1 MNRVEKLQN
10 DIAENEAILISG
22 YPNIFYYSGFT
33 SEDAYLLISQDEKYI
48 ITDSRYF
55 TQAKLQAENFALY
68 DITKDLN
75 ELILS
80 IPQKNIWYEEE
91 FLTAKE
97 YNKLLKT
104 SKDFLPKQ
112 TEISKYRQIKS
123 SDEIKKIKNAEELG
137 CEAFLDTIKYI
148 KAGVSEKEIAF
159 RIEMYMRKNGAS
171 GLSFDTIVASG
182 KRSAMPHGVASDK
195 IIENGDL
202 VTVDFG
208 CVLDGYCSDMTRTV
222 GVGNIS
228 AKAKEIYNTVLLAQ
242 NSALD
247 AITAGKKLSD
257 IDKAARDIICDV
269 GYGKNFGHALGHSV
283 GIEIHENPCFSPK
296 STGYIE
302 NGNVISVE
310 PGIYIEDFCG
320 VRIEDLV
327 AIIDGKCEI
336 LSKISKDLIIL

>member
-1 MNRVEKLQN
+1 MNKVEKLQN

-55 TQAKLQAENFALY
+55 TQAKYQAENFALY

-104 SKDFLPKQ
+104 GKDFLPKQ

-123 SDEIKKIKNAEELG
+123 SDEIKKIQNAEELG

-159 RIEMYMRKNGAS
+159 RLEMYMRKNGAS

-182 KRSAMPHGVASDK
+182 KRSAMPHGVASDR

-222 GVGNIS
+222 GVGKLS
-228 AKAKEIYNTVLLAQ
+228 DKAKEIYDTVLLAQ
-242 NSALD
+242 TSAIS
-247 AITAGKKLSD
+247 AISVDSKLSD
-257 IDKAARDIICDV
+257 IDKVARDIISDA
-269 GYGKNFGHALGHSV
+269 GYGENFGHALGHGV
-283 GIEIHENPCFSPK
+283 GIEIHENPCFSSK
-296 STGYIE
+296 SIGTVE

-310 PGIYIEDFCG
+310 PGIYIEDFGG